1 MLRESVQIRGE
12 SVDLSGVTAGFKEQQ
27 AIAHAPLL
35 AQFAQAVVLRDTQ
48 QVADLRGQLLDLL
61 GPAAMVDIAAVVA
74 AFHGFT
80 RVADAIGI
88 PYQTAAKGQDAPDVR
103 EAAGI
108 NEFFRIKGA

>member
-1 MLRESVQIRGE
+1 MLRESVHISGE
-12 SVDLSGVTAGFKEQQ
+12 AVDLRGVTAGFSEQG

-35 AQFAQAVVLRDTQ
+35 TQFAQAVVQYDDQLAQALRRQIHD
-48 QVADLRGQLLDLL
+48 RMG
-61 GPAAMVDIAAVVA
+61 AAALVDIAAVVA

-88 PYQTAAKGQDAPDVR
+88 PYQTAARGEDAPEVR

-108 NEFFRIKGA
+108 NEFFRIKGG